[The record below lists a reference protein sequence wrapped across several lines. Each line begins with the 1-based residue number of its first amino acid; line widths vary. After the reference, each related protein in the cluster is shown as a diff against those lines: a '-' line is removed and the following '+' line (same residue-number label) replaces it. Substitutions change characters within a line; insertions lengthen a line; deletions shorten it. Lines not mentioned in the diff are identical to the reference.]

1 MFEIHGN
8 TDGIRQSELTRLQA
22 LYLAELDSE
31 TFLTDEL
38 AETLAS
44 ATAKLNREIALYIS
58 RNGEIIDVVI
68 GDNDTVSLPEYRMR
82 RNQTNLSR
90 VRVIHTHPSGTAKL
104 SAIDMTALTS
114 LRLDAISALGITDT
128 GIINGISAAF
138 ITGWDFGTP
147 QIEETEILPISKLS
161 RLNWMQKIRECE
173 ENLSTVRVSEQN
185 HPERA
190 ILIAIRDDSSF
201 NELDSLARTA
211 GAVPVARLLQKRP
224 SPDSA
229 TYIGTGKVKE
239 LALAA
244 QTVNADLIIAQDE
257 LSGIQIHQLESITG
271 VRVIDRTNLILDIFA
286 QRARTREGQ
295 LQVSLAQ
302 LSYQMSHLV
311 GFGLSLSRLGGGIG
325 TRGPGETKLEM
336 DRRAIKRRRT
346 QLRDQLD
353 SLKKQRSLQK
363 KRRERNEIPTAALV
377 GYTNAGKSTIF
388 NALTQ
393 ADVYVENQ
401 LFATLDATTRRIEPD
416 GAAPFLLTDTVGF
429 ISNLPTELIEA
440 FQSTLEE
447 AVNADLLLIVSDASN
462 PDALEQLRVVDETLR
477 KLGAER
483 KPVIEVLNKSDI
495 AAPESL
501 LSFPDA
507 VVVSA
512 KTGDGMDELKNEII
526 SHLGGVLCPVQFRIP
541 YNAMQLT
548 AMVHECGQNVTIDYK
563 PNEAVIFA
571 ELDQTSLNRIIKA
584 GNGQLSYEILN
595 SEDNR
600 SVKPLE
606 E

>member
-1 MFEIHGN
+1 M
-8 TDGIRQSELTRLQA
+8 
-22 LYLAELDSE
+22 
-31 TFLTDEL
+31 
-38 AETLAS
+38 
-44 ATAKLNREIALYIS
+44 
-58 RNGEIIDVVI
+58 
-68 GDNDTVSLPEYRMR
+68 P
-82 RNQTNLSR
+82 
-90 VRVIHTHPSGTAKL
+90 
-104 SAIDMTALTS
+104 
-114 LRLDAISALGITDT
+114 
-128 GIINGISAAF
+128 
-138 ITGWDFGTP
+138 
-147 QIEETEILPISKLS
+147 
-161 RLNWMQKIRECE
+161 
-173 ENLSTVRVSEQN
+173 
-185 HPERA
+185 
-190 ILIAIRDDSSF
+190 
-201 NELDSLARTA
+201 
-211 GAVPVARLLQKRP
+211 
-224 SPDSA
+224 
-229 TYIGTGKVKE
+229 
-239 LALAA
+239 
-244 QTVNADLIIAQDE
+244 
-257 LSGIQIHQLESITG
+257 
-271 VRVIDRTNLILDIFA
+271 
-286 QRARTREGQ
+286 
-295 LQVSLAQ
+295 
-302 LSYQMSHLV
+302 
-311 GFGLSLSRLGGGIG
+311 LSRLGGGIG